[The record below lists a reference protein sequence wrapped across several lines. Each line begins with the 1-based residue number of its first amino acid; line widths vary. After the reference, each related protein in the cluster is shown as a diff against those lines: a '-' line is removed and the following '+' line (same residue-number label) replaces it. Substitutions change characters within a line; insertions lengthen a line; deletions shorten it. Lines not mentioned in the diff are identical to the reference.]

1 MSKESAIHVD
11 FEFGSAQIFKNAVVM
26 KMDEG
31 VTVSVEHNKYL
42 VDIKKKYFKNR
53 PFGYISHRVHSYSVN
68 PQVYKE
74 SSKIAT
80 LIGFAMVSRKK
91 IHITNSEVEQLFLN
105 KPLKVFDNLDDAI
118 KWIDDLIANSPKC
131 AN

>member
-1 MSKESAIHVD
+1 MSNENAICVD
-11 FEFGSAQIFKNAVVM
+11 FEFGSARILENAVIM
-26 KMDEG
+26 KMHEG
-31 VTVSVEHNKYL
+31 VTITIEHNNYL

-74 SSKIAT
+74 SSKIDS

-91 IHITNSEVEQLFLN
+91 IHISNSEVEQLFLQ
-105 KPLKVFDNLDDAI
+105 KPYKVFDNLDDAV
-118 KWIDDLIANSPKC
+118 KWIDDLIAKTT
-131 AN
+131 